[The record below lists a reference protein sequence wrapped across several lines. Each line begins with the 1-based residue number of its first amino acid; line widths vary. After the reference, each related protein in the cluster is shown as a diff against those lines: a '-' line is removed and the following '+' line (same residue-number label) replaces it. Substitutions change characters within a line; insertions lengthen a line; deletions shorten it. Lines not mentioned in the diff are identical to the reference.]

1 MANMHIT
8 RDPNGKFAHISIP
21 SLHSIDSFDF
31 SGLLSIWQLQ
41 ALMTKA
47 RMYAFHA
54 PADDTGET
62 FLEYKTLTSDRYTFM
77 ASVKTSVARSYYSM
91 PDMPQLPAVR
101 ASVCLSYIGTSSF
114 STSAT
119 LNCADSGEVYVH
131 NINQVVSVDKSTR
144 KPMPLPDWWR
154 TKYASSVVGNERLV
168 IPRFTQP
175 ETVHRYECRVPW
187 TDVDMY
193 RHTNYVAYIRYC
205 IDCAMDGVY
214 NGAYSNFSDT
224 LSRYMIKDMRIAFYN
239 ESNANDTLQ
248 VSSWQDKDNPHIL
261 RFDGSKDEKT
271 VFQSSIEFYQE
282 EASL

>member
-1 MANMHIT
+1 MSPVDLNASSLCFPEHSVQLCSL
-8 RDPNGKFAHISIP
+8 ISA
-21 SLHSIDSFDF
+21 
-31 SGLLSIWQLQ
+31 GLLSIWQLQ

-62 FLEYKTLTSDRYTFM
+62 FLEYNTLTSDRYTFM

-91 PDMPQLPAVR
+91 PDMPQLPALR
-101 ASVCLSYIGTSSF
+101 ASVCLSYIGTSSL

-119 LNCADSGEVYVH
+119 LNCADSGEVYVR

-154 TKYASSVVGNERLV
+154 TKYTSSVVGNERLV

-187 TDVDMY
+187 TDVDIY
-193 RHTNYVAYIRYC
+193 QHTNYVAYIRYC
-205 IDCAMDGVY
+205 IDCAMDGFY

-224 LSRYMIKDMRIAFYN
+224 LSRYMIKDTSIAFYN
-239 ESNANDTLQ
+239 ESNANNILQ
-248 VSSWQDKDNPHIL
+248 VSSWQGKDNPHIL
-261 RFDGSKDEKT
+261 RFDGSKDETT

-282 EASL
+282 KASL